1 MKKIMKAFKTFFKR
15 IGKFID
21 VNIIN
26 PITKLVVA
34 ITGKFE
40 KSGKKF
46 ENWLSKANT
55 LLYISLFLAVLI
67 FVIIDQKII
76 TFNESSAEVLKSQ
89 PVNVLYNEEA
99 YAIEGLPETVDIT
112 LIGSKTDLFIAKQSP
127 SYDIQIDLTGL
138 KPGTHKVNIKY
149 SQALTNLDYMVNP
162 SVATVIIYD
171 KVSKSSSLT
180 VDVLNQDSLD
190 SKMVIDNVNVDSD
203 KVVIKGA
210 EYQLERVANV
220 KALVDINNLVDQ
232 KIGIHT
238 LKNVPL
244 VAYDQSGNVVD
255 IEIVPSTI
263 TAEVEIT
270 SPSKEIPIKV
280 IPVGNVAFGKA
291 ISSIEASASKVT
303 IYGAEEILDKL
314 NFIPLEIDVN
324 NLKANK
330 QWKLELE
337 KPVGIKSMSVNSITI
352 DVKLDSVADRNIERV
367 KIERRNLGD
376 NYDVSALS
384 AGDVEVTVNIKGVES
399 VLKDITA
406 ENIVAYVDLK
416 GLGEGTHEVEVKVE
430 GSDPR
435 IEYLSKTKKITLK
448 IVKK

>member
-1 MKKIMKAFKTFFKR
+1 MKKITKAFSTFFKG

-21 VNIIN
+21 LHIIN
-26 PITKLVVA
+26 PITKLVVS

-40 KSGKKF
+40 KSGKRF

-55 LLYISLFLAVLI
+55 LLYISLFLALLI

-99 YAIEGLPETVDIT
+99 YVIEGLPETVDIT

-190 SKMVIDNVNVDSD
+190 SKMVIDNINVDSD

-210 EYQLERVANV
+210 EYQLGRVANV

-232 KIGIHT
+232 KVGIHT

-280 IPVGNVAFGKA
+280 IPIGTVAFGKA

-303 IYGAEEILDKL
+303 VYGSEEVLDKL

-352 DVKLDSVADRNIERV
+352 DVKLDSVADRNIEHV

-376 NYDVSALS
+376 NYDVSAMS
-384 AGDVEVTVNIKGVES
+384 VGDVEVTVNIKGVES

-406 ENIVAYVDLK
+406 ENILAYVDLK

-430 GSDPR
+430 GSDSR